1 MSCLKRDL
9 ISSLNARVSLF
20 FEQLDEEDDE
30 EDGPAAGAL
39 AVDESGTHALP
50 RRAHVKVA
58 GVPFS
63 VCDYLAADDE
73 PSDCAER
80 LNALLSIDMGDGGDD
95 ADLGPEASAS
105 ALLSVMPAAAAAPAA
120 PKATAAISK
129 STSGGADASEYVGGV
144 SPAVLALIV
153 ALIVAVIAVVVMMA
167 MGGGSGEPA
176 KLVEETVA
184 AAAMEDA
191 APVELDAAAA
201 QPEGA

>member
-1 MSCLKRDL
+1 
-9 ISSLNARVSLF
+9 
-20 FEQLDEEDDE
+20 
-30 EDGPAAGAL
+30 
-39 AVDESGTHALP
+39 
-50 RRAHVKVA
+50 
-58 GVPFS
+58 
-63 VCDYLAADDE
+63 
-73 PSDCAER
+73 
-80 LNALLSIDMGDGGDD
+80 MGDGGDD

-120 PKATAAISK
+120 PKATAATISR

-167 MGGGSGEPA
+167 MGEAEAARPRSWS
-176 KLVEETVA
+176 EETVA

-201 QPEGA
+201 QPGRRV